1 MPLSKKQIEELMRA
15 IEARRDALLAEIRAD
30 VARSRDESFGKLAG
44 PVPDTGDEA
53 VADLLSDLAN
63 AETTRDL
70 TELREIE
77 AAGARIRDG
86 SYGRC
91 TDCGSEIALER
102 LRIKPEAVRCIDC
115 QSVHEKT
122 FAHPAEPKL

>member
-1 MPLSKKQIEELMRA
+1 MPLSNKLIEELGRA
-15 IEARRDALLAEIRAD
+15 IEVRRDALLAEIRAD
-30 VARSRDESFGKLAG
+30 VARSRDESFSELAG
-44 PVPDTGDEA
+44 SVPDTGDEA
-53 VADLLSDLAN
+53 VADLLSDLGN

-86 SYGRC
+86 SYGLC
-91 TDCGSEIALER
+91 TDCGTEIPLAR
-102 LRIKPEAVRCIDC
+102 LRVKPEAVRCIDC

-122 FAHPAEPKL
+122 FAHPGEPKL

>member
-1 MPLSKKQIEELMRA
+1 MPLSKKQIEELA
-15 IEARRDALLAEIRAD
+15 HKIEARRDALLAEIRAD
-30 VARSRDESFGKLAG
+30 VARARDESFGELAG
-44 PVPDTGDEA
+44 PAHDTGDEA

-86 SYGRC
+86 RYGPC
-91 TDCGSEIALER
+91 ADCGSEIPLGR
-102 LRIKPEAVRCIDC
+102 LRIKPEAARCIDC

>member
-1 MPLSKKQIEELMRA
+1 MPLSKKQIEELGRR

-30 VARSRDESFGKLAG
+30 VARARDEPFGELAG
-44 PVPDTGDEA
+44 PAHDTGDEA

-77 AAGARIRDG
+77 AARARFRDG
-86 SYGRC
+86 GYGLC
-91 TDCGSEIALER
+91 TDCGGEIPLGR
-102 LRIKPEAVRCIDC
+102 LRIKPEAVRCTDC
-115 QSVHEKT
+115 QTVHEKT
-122 FAHPAEPKL
+122 FAHPSVPKL

>member
-1 MPLSKKQIEELMRA
+1 M
-15 IEARRDALLAEIRAD
+15 
-30 VARSRDESFGKLAG
+30 
-44 PVPDTGDEA
+44 
-53 VADLLSDLAN
+53 ADLLSDLAN

-77 AAGARIRDG
+77 AAAVRIRDG
-86 SYGRC
+86 SYGLC
-91 TDCGSEIALER
+91 ADCGIEIPLGR
-102 LRIKPEAVRCIDC
+102 LRVKPEAVRCIDC